1 MCTLGRMV
9 FSSNPHSFG
18 YVNCIIIISLG
29 DARTVK
35 EGSLLLDCSTVDPS
49 VPKQMAELAQAKGAT
64 FMDAPVSGGT
74 ESDELKLIFFK
85 NIISDDS
92 GVIAAKAGTLTFMVG
107 GFEKDFPKTQNVL
120 SGMGRNIVYCG
131 AIGSGQAA
139 KICNNTVF
147 CSL

>member
-18 YVNCIIIISLG
+18 YVNCILIIIPLG

-74 ESDELKLIFFK
+74 ESDELKLIF
-85 NIISDDS
+85 
-92 GVIAAKAGTLTFMVG
+92 L
-107 GFEKDFPKTQNVL
+107 
-120 SGMGRNIVYCG
+120 
-131 AIGSGQAA
+131 
-139 KICNNTVF
+139 KILFRTIQE
-147 CSL
+147 